1 MEKGLTEKQ
10 IKQIALGETI
20 KILLEARWTFRDRLT
35 NTDLLGNRIAVH
47 FDDSCEQQ
55 DAYNCA
61 LDNIVS
67 EFEGLLK
74 KQMDQLILMGH
85 F

>member
-1 MEKGLTEKQ
+1 MENGLTEKQ

-20 KILLEARWTFRDRLT
+20 KILLEARETLRDRLT

-47 FDDSCEQQ
+47 FDDSDEQQ
-55 DAYNCA
+55 DAYNRA
-61 LDNIVS
+61 LDGIVS

-74 KQMDQLILMGH
+74 KQMDQLIAMGH